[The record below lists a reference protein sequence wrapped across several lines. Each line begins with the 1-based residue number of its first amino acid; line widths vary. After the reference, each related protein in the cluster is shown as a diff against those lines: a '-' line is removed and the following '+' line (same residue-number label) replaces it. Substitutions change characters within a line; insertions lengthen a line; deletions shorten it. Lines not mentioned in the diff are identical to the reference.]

1 MDIKIK
7 QIYNLKDE
15 LGNLKNVKSF
25 ESYKKIYKFT
35 EKISKEIPKIYN
47 DTNISINNITPLE
60 KMTLV
65 KLKDDY
71 NKKDYKIITDK
82 IQSLMNLK
90 PSFVKANNKINKD
103 LQNKQGEIWEASQE
117 LLNVIKAKLL
127 IEGFF

>member
-35 EKISKEIPKIYN
+35 EKISKEIPKIYV
-47 DTNISINNITPLE
+47 DTNIVINNITPLE

-82 IQSLMNLK
+82 IESIMNLK
-90 PSFVKANNKINKD
+90 PSFVKSNNKINKD

-117 LLNVIKAKLL
+117 LLNVLKSKLL